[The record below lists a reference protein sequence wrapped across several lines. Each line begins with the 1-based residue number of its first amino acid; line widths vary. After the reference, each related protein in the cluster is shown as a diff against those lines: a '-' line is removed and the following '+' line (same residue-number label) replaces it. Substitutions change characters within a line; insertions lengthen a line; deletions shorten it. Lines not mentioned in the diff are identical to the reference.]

1 MASKVIA
8 RKWQTD
14 GLPTDDF
21 STENGV
27 FVTAGLR
34 WALNIDPQ
42 MQANKWMK
50 RMYEDIVI
58 ADVKDADH
66 MKKIEIGIQKGHV
79 ILL

>member
-1 MASKVIA
+1 
-8 RKWQTD
+8 
-14 GLPTDDF
+14 
-21 STENGV
+21 
-27 FVTAGLR
+27 
-34 WALNIDPQ
+34 

-50 RMYEDIVI
+50 RMHEDIVI

>member
-1 MASKVIA
+1 
-8 RKWQTD
+8 
-14 GLPTDDF
+14 
-21 STENGV
+21 
-27 FVTAGLR
+27 VTAGLR

-50 RMYEDIVI
+50 RMHEDIVV

-79 ILL
+79 VLL